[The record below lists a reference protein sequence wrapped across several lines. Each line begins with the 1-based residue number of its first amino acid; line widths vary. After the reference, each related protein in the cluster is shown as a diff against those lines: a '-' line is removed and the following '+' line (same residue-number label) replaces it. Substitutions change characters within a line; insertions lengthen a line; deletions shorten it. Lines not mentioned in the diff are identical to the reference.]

1 MDDIR
6 RIRHTANHFKR
17 LQSFAEGWESNLD
30 SVDIH
35 AHYFPKTVL
44 KKLGQEDP
52 RIATELKTNGLVIEL
67 QIGKHEYSGKVSPGF
82 IDSEEIV
89 SDTKKQG
96 VSKRVL
102 SLAPESLFY
111 EFPAELAAEAC
122 RRCNDFVADLA
133 EKHRDILAAMACVPL
148 QSPDA
153 AAAELERSVR
163 DLGLKGVEIAPNVN
177 GKNFDD
183 KSFSVFFKKVEQLGV
198 PIFVH
203 PLYVAS
209 AERLANY
216 NLENYC
222 GLPIETTVGAATII
236 FGGVLRDYPNLKII
250 LAHAGGF
257 LPYQIGR
264 FDHGFLARADS
275 RTRIQEK
282 PSTYFKKLYFDT
294 ITHNRDALNFLI
306 LKAGV
311 DHVVMGSD
319 YPFDMAY
326 DDPVGVV
333 QSLDMDSSAKE
344 IIGGETARKLFRL

>member
-1 MDDIR
+1 M
-6 RIRHTANHFKR
+6 
-17 LQSFAEGWESNLD
+17 D

-35 AHYFPKTVL
+35 AHYFPKDVL

-52 RIATELKTNGLVIEL
+52 RIATELKTNGQDIEL
-67 QIGKHEYSGKVSPGF
+67 KIGKHDYMGKVDLGF
-82 IDSEEIV
+82 INSDEIV
-89 SDTKKQG
+89 NDTKRQR

-111 EFPAELAAEAC
+111 EFPAELAEEAC
-122 RRCNDFVADLA
+122 RRCNDFIADFT
-133 EKHRDILAAMACVPL
+133 EKHRDILAGMACVPL
-148 QSPDA
+148 QSPEI
-153 AAAELERSVR
+153 AAEEMDRSVKM
-163 DLGLKGVEIAPNVN
+163 LGLKGVEIAPNVN

-183 KSFSVFFKKVEQLGV
+183 ESFAVFFRKVEQLGV
-198 PIFVH
+198 PIFIH
-203 PLYVAS
+203 PLYVSMAD
-209 AERLANY
+209 RLAKF

-222 GLPIETTVGAATII
+222 GLPIETTVGAASLI

-264 FDHGFLARADS
+264 FDHGFGEREES
-275 RTRIQEK
+275 RTRIKEK

-294 ITHNRDALNFLI
+294 ITHNPDALNFLI

-333 QSLDMDSSAKE
+333 QSLKMDEATKNT
-344 IIGGETARKLFRL
+344 IGGETARRLFKL